1 MPPLA
6 RTHLPIFAPPRGS
19 RRGDLAHP
27 PIGDR
32 GSSDR
37 ARGAG
42 VRSYTR
48 GVDSPPERPVQLRN
62 DLDALYVLVGEL
74 QITVRGIA
82 ATQQEHGVRLG
93 ALQTGQ
99 DELRTGQDEL
109 RTGQAELRTGQ
120 AELRSDVAALR
131 SGQDDLRAGQD
142 ELRSDVAALQS
153 GQAEL
158 RNDVTALRSG
168 QDEILR
174 LLRDRS

>member
-1 MPPLA
+1 M
-6 RTHLPIFAPPRGS
+6 
-19 RRGDLAHP
+19 
-27 PIGDR
+27 
-32 GSSDR
+32 
-37 ARGAG
+37 
-42 VRSYTR
+42 RSYTR

-93 ALQTGQ
+93 VLQ
-99 DELRTGQDEL
+99 TGQDEL
-109 RTGQAELRTGQ
+109 RTGQAELR
-120 AELRSDVAALR
+120 SDVTALR
-131 SGQDDLRAGQD
+131 SGQEDLRAGQD

-158 RNDVTALRSG
+158 RIDVTALRSG